1 MKGERGMQRVLVK
14 IAVVVVAVFAV
25 TSGCA
30 LFEDERTAKGRKLYH
45 HYCMHCHG
53 ESGRQQEGFNWGR
66 MPDPRPRD
74 LSESASMSTF
84 SDKEIFDTIS
94 RNMRD
99 TSLQAVLDDENYF
112 AVPTMP
118 TFKYTLSEE
127 ELWAVV
133 GYVRTLHGGSLTFD
147 VEGRMAELEAQFQ
160 AASAEHDQ
168 ATQVMEEALEK
179 QEVEESAR
187 AAAEEEAEEAAEEAA
202 RAAAEGEAEE
212 DDEDMDM
219 EDDEDDLEEDE
230 EEEEEIVL
238 PEEEAYEKVA
248 ESFEA
253 AKAAW
258 ENFSKRPRVSQ
269 ISRPDLTMAE
279 PERVTLQDEGKNLYF
294 NKYGCNG
301 CHSIGDV
308 GGLVGPALDRAGFR
322 LNDTWVYRW
331 VRYPQGM
338 KKHTRM
344 PNLGLDDHDARALT
358 AYLETLRA
366 PKPDKPI
373 PPME

>member
-1 MKGERGMQRVLVK
+1 MKGEQGMQRVLVK

-53 ESGRQQEGFNWGR
+53 KSGRQQEGFNWAR

-74 LSESASMSTF
+74 LSESATMSTF

-112 AVPTMP
+112 AVSTMP

-147 VEGRMAELEAQFQ
+147 VDGRKAELESQFQ
-160 AASAEHDQ
+160 AANAEHDQ
-168 ATQVMEEALEK
+168 AKQVMEEALAK
-179 QEVEESAR
+179 QE
-187 AAAEEEAEEAAEEAA
+187 AEEAA
-202 RAAAEGEAEE
+202 RAAAEEEAEE

-219 EDDEDDLEEDE
+219 EDEEDDLEDYE

-238 PEEEAYEKVA
+238 PEEEAYEKVV

-253 AKAAW
+253 AKTAL
-258 ENFSKRPRVSQ
+258 ENFSKRPKMTQ
-269 ISRPDLTMAE
+269 IKRPDLTMAAQ
-279 PERVTLQDEGKNLYF
+279 ERVTLQEEGKTLYF
-294 NKYGCNG
+294 DKYGCNG

-344 PNLGLDDHDARALT
+344 PNLGLDDHDARAVT

-373 PPME
+373 PPPE

>member
-1 MKGERGMQRVLVK
+1 MKEERGMQRVLSR
-14 IAVVVVAVFAV
+14 IAIGVAVMFAV

-53 ESGRQQEGFNWGR
+53 ENGQQAEGFNWDR

-74 LSESASMSTF
+74 LSEDAAMSTF

-94 RNMRD
+94 RDMRD
-99 TSLQAVLDDENYF
+99 TSLQEVNDDMNYF
-112 AVPTMP
+112 AVATMP

-133 GYVRTLHGGSLTFD
+133 GYVRTLHGGSLEYD
-147 VEGRMAELEAQFQ
+147 VEGRKAQLKSEFN
-160 AASAEHDQ
+160 ALKAEHDKAQ
-168 ATQVMEEALEK
+168 TVLDEAFAK
-179 QEVEESAR
+179 QEAEDDAR
-187 AAAEEEAEEAAEEAA
+187 AAAEE
-202 RAAAEGEAEE
+202 
-212 DDEDMDM
+212 DDADM
-219 EDDEDDLEEDE
+219 EDEDED
-230 EEEEEIVL
+230 EEEIVL
-238 PEEEAYEKVA
+238 PEEEAYDQVA
-248 ESFEA
+248 EKFEV
-253 AKAAW
+253 AKTALG
-258 ENFSKRPRVSQ
+258 NFSKRPKMAQMRRQ
-269 ISRPDLTMAE
+269 DLTVADD
-279 PERVTLQDEGKNLYF
+279 ERAALEEEGKHLF
-294 NKYGCNG
+294 SNKYGCNG

-331 VRYPQGM
+331 IRYPQGI

-344 PNLGLDDHDARALT
+344 PNLGFNDHDARAVT
-358 AYLETLRA
+358 AYIGTLRA

-373 PPME
+373 PPPE

>member
-1 MKGERGMQRVLVK
+1 MRKEERGMQRVLGK
-14 IAVVVVAVFAV
+14 IAGVVIVAVVVV

-30 LFEDERTAKGRKLYH
+30 LFEDERTAKGRKLYR

-53 ESGRQQEGFNWGR
+53 ENGRQREGFNWER

-74 LSESASMSTF
+74 LSESAAMSTF
-84 SDKEIFDTIS
+84 SDQEIFNTIS

-99 TSLQAVLDDENYF
+99 TSLQEVIDDENYF
-112 AVPTMP
+112 AVSTMP

-147 VEGRMAELEAQFQ
+147 VEGRKTELESEFKTV
-160 AASAEHDQ
+160 SAEHDQ
-168 ATQVMEEALEK
+168 AQQVMEEALAK
-179 QEVEESAR
+179 QE
-187 AAAEEEAEEAAEEAA
+187 AEEAA
-202 RAAAEGEAEE
+202 RAAEEE
-212 DDEDMDM
+212 DDEDVDM
-219 EDDEDDLEEDE
+219 EESEDDLEEE
-230 EEEEEIVL
+230 EEEEEEVVL
-238 PEEEAYEKVA
+238 PEEEAYERVA
-248 ESFEA
+248 EKFQA
-253 AKAAW
+253 AQAAW
-258 ENFSKRPRVSQ
+258 ENFSKRPKMTQ
-269 ISRPDLTMAE
+269 IARPDLSTATE
-279 PERVTLQDEGKNLYF
+279 PEQISLQAKGKHLYF

-344 PNLGLDDHDARALT
+344 PNLGLDDQDARAVA

-373 PPME
+373 PPPE

>member
-1 MKGERGMQRVLVK
+1 MQRILIGV
-14 IAVVVVAVFAV
+14 AASVVAILTAM
-25 TSGCA
+25 SGCA
-30 LFEDERTAKGRKLYH
+30 LFEDEQTAKGRKLYH

-53 ESGRQQEGFNWGR
+53 ENGQQAEGFNWER

-74 LSESASMSTF
+74 LSEDAAMSTF
-84 SDKEIFDTIS
+84 SDEEIFNTIS
-94 RNMRD
+94 REMRD
-99 TSLQAVLDDENYF
+99 TSLQEVNDDMNYF
-112 AVPTMP
+112 AVATMP
-118 TFKYTLSEE
+118 TFKYTLSEQ

-133 GYVRTLHGGSLTFD
+133 GFVRTLHGGSLEYD
-147 VEGRMAELEAQFQ
+147 VEGRRKELESAFQ
-160 AASAEHDQ
+160 AAQQEHDQ
-168 ATQVMEEALEK
+168 AKQAMDEALAKLEA
-179 QEVEESAR
+179 EEEAR
-187 AAAEEEAEEAAEEAA
+187 AAAEAEAE
-202 RAAAEGEAEE
+202 
-212 DDEDMDM
+212 DEDMDM
-219 EDDEDDLEEDE
+219 EDEDEDIEEDE

-248 ESFEA
+248 EKFEA
-253 AKAAW
+253 AKTAF
-258 ENFSKRPRVSQ
+258 ENFTKRPKRNRVA
-269 ISRPDLTMAE
+269 RPDLTVSDQ
-279 PERVTLQDEGKNLYF
+279 ERVKLEQTGKHLYE

-331 VRYPQGM
+331 ILYPQAM

-344 PNLGLDDHDARALT
+344 PNLGINDQDGKALT

-373 PPME
+373 PPPE

>member
-1 MKGERGMQRVLVK
+1 MKGERGMQRVLGR
-14 IAVVVVAVFAV
+14 IAVVVAAVFAV

-30 LFEDERTAKGRKLYH
+30 LFEDERTAKGRKLYR

-53 ESGRQQEGFNWGR
+53 ENGQQQEGFNWGR

-74 LSESASMSTF
+74 LSEDAAMSTF

-94 RNMRD
+94 RDMRD
-99 TSLQAVLDDENYF
+99 TSLQEVIDDENYF
-112 AVPTMP
+112 AVSTMP

-147 VEGRMAELEAQFQ
+147 VDGRKAELESQFQ
-160 AASAEHDQ
+160 AVSAEHDQ
-168 ATQVMEEALEK
+168 AKQAMDEALAKLEAEEA
-179 QEVEESAR
+179 AR
-187 AAAEEEAEEAAEEAA
+187 AAAEEEAEE
-202 RAAAEGEAEE
+202 
-212 DDEDMDM
+212 DDEDLDM
-219 EDDEDDLEEDE
+219 EDDEDDMEDYD

-238 PEEEAYEKVA
+238 PEEEAYEQVA
-248 ESFEA
+248 ERFEA
-253 AKAAW
+253 AKTAL
-258 ENFSKRPRVSQ
+258 ENFSKRPKMSQ
-269 ISRPDLTMAE
+269 VSRPDLTATDE
-279 PERVTLQDEGKNLYF
+279 ERAALQDKGKNLYF

-301 CHSIGDV
+301 CHSVGDT

-344 PNLGLDDHDARALT
+344 PNLGLDDGDARAVT

-373 PPME
+373 PPPE

>member
-1 MKGERGMQRVLVK
+1 MKGERGMQRALGKV
-14 IAVVVVAVFAV
+14 AVVVVAVVAV

-30 LFEDERTAKGRKLYH
+30 LFEDERTAKGRKLYR

-53 ESGRQQEGFNWGR
+53 ENGRQQEGFNWER

-74 LSESASMSTF
+74 LSESAAMSTF

-94 RNMRD
+94 RDMRD
-99 TSLQAVLDDENYF
+99 TSLQEVIDDENYF
-112 AVPTMP
+112 AVSTMP

-147 VEGRMAELEAQFQ
+147 VDGRRAELESRFQ
-160 AASAEHDQ
+160 AVKAERDQ
-168 ATQVMEEALEK
+168 AERVMEEALEK
-179 QEVEESAR
+179 QE
-187 AAAEEEAEEAAEEAA
+187 AEEAA
-202 RAAAEGEAEE
+202 RAAAEE
-212 DDEDMDM
+212 DDEDVDV
-219 EDDEDDLEEDE
+219 EDEEEDLEDDE

-238 PEEEAYEKVA
+238 PEEEAYEKVS
-248 ESFEA
+248 EQFEA
-253 AKAAW
+253 AKASW
-258 ENFSKRPRVSQ
+258 ENFSKRPKMAQ
-269 ISRPDLTMAE
+269 ISRPDLAVE
-279 PERVTLQDEGKNLYF
+279 EQQERTTLQEKGKNLYF

-344 PNLGLDDHDARALT
+344 PNLGLDDQDARAVT

-366 PKPDKPI
+366 PKPDKPV
-373 PPME
+373 PPPE

>member
-1 MKGERGMQRVLVK
+1 MKGEQGMQRVLIK

-53 ESGRQQEGFNWGR
+53 ESGRQQEGFNWAR

-94 RNMRD
+94 RDMRD

-112 AVPTMP
+112 AVSTMP

-147 VEGRMAELEAQFQ
+147 VDGRKAELESQFQ
-160 AASAEHDQ
+160 AARAEHDQ
-168 ATQVMEEALEK
+168 AKQVMEEALAK
-179 QEVEESAR
+179 QEAEEDAR
-187 AAAEEEAEEAAEEAA
+187 AAAEE
-202 RAAAEGEAEE
+202 EAEE

-219 EDDEDDLEEDE
+219 EDDEDDLEDYE

-248 ESFEA
+248 EQFEA
-253 AKAAW
+253 AKTAL
-258 ENFSKRPRVSQ
+258 ENFSKRPKTSQ

-279 PERVTLQDEGKNLYF
+279 PERVTLQEKGKNLYF

-344 PNLGLDDHDARALT
+344 PNLGLDDHDARAVT

-373 PPME
+373 LPPE

>member
-1 MKGERGMQRVLVK
+1 MMKGERGMQRVLGR
-14 IAVVVVAVFAV
+14 IAVVVAAVFAV

-30 LFEDERTAKGRKLYH
+30 LFEDERTAKGRKLYR

-53 ESGRQQEGFNWGR
+53 ENGRQQEGFNWGR

-74 LSESASMSTF
+74 LSEDAAMSTF

-94 RNMRD
+94 RDMRD
-99 TSLQAVLDDENYF
+99 TSLQEVLDDENYF
-112 AVPTMP
+112 AVSTMP

-127 ELWAVV
+127 ELWGVV

-147 VEGRMAELEAQFQ
+147 VDGRKAELESQLQ
-160 AASAEHDQ
+160 AVTAEHDQ
-168 ATQVMEEALEK
+168 AKQVMEEALAK
-179 QEVEESAR
+179 QE
-187 AAAEEEAEEAAEEAA
+187 AEEAA
-202 RAAAEGEAEE
+202 RAAAEEEAEE

-219 EDDEDDLEEDE
+219 EDEEDDLEDYE

-248 ESFEA
+248 ERFEA
-253 AKAAW
+253 AKATL
-258 ENFSKRPRVSQ
+258 ENFSKRPKMTQ
-269 ISRPDLTMAE
+269 IARPDLTMTDEESVA
-279 PERVTLQDEGKNLYF
+279 LQDKGKNLYF

-301 CHSIGDV
+301 CHSVGDT

-331 VRYPQGM
+331 IRYPQGM

-344 PNLGLDDHDARALT
+344 PNLGLDDGDARAVT
-358 AYLETLRA
+358 AFLETLRA

-373 PPME
+373 PLPE